1 MQADTIN
8 DPLAA
13 PPLRLLADL
22 SVDVGAPLEVGAVP
36 TLGRRRLIP
45 ILGGTAHGPHW
56 HGRILPGG
64 ADFQLI
70 AGERVALL
78 EARYVIETDAG
89 DRIYVENRA
98 LRSGPPDLL
107 ARLAP
112 GESVDPALI
121 YFRCSPSF
129 ETVSAPLGWIN
140 ERMFV
145 GTGARYPDKVVMR
158 FFELG

>member
-1 MQADTIN
+1 MQAGTSN

-45 ILGGTAHGPHW
+45 ILGGTVLGPHW
-56 HGRILPGG
+56 QGRILPGG

-89 DRIYVENRA
+89 DRIYVENHA
-98 LRSGPPDLL
+98 LRSGPPESL
-107 ARLAP
+107 ARLAR
-112 GESVDPALI
+112 GEPVDPALI
-121 YFRCSPSF
+121 YFRCAPRF
-129 ETVSAPLGWIN
+129 EVSAPALHWMM
-140 ERMFV
+140 ERLFV
-145 GTGARYPDKVVMR
+145 GCGVRHPQQVLLR

>member
-1 MQADTIN
+1 MQACTTN

-13 PPLRLLADL
+13 PPLRLLVDL

-56 HGRILPGG
+56 QGRILPGG

-98 LRSGPPDLL
+98 LRSGPPELLSRL
-107 ARLAP
+107 AR
-112 GESVDPALI
+112 GEPVDPALI
-121 YFRCSPSF
+121 YFRCAPRF
-129 ETVSAPLGWIN
+129 EVSAPALHWMM
-140 ERMFV
+140 ERLFV
-145 GTGARYPDKVVMR
+145 GSGVRHPQQVLLR

>member
-1 MQADTIN
+1 MQACTTN

-13 PPLRLLADL
+13 PPLRLLVDL

-56 HGRILPGG
+56 QGRILPGG

-98 LRSGPPDLL
+98 LRSGPPELLSRL
-107 ARLAP
+107 AR
-112 GESVDPALI
+112 GEPVDPALI
-121 YFRCSPSF
+121 YFRCAPRF
-129 ETVSAPLGWIN
+129 EVSAPSLHWMM
-140 ERMFV
+140 ERLFV
-145 GTGARYPDKVVMR
+145 GSGVRHPQQVLLR

>member
-1 MQADTIN
+1 MQACTTN

-13 PPLRLLADL
+13 PPLRLLVDL

-56 HGRILPGG
+56 QGRILPGG

-78 EARYVIETDAG
+78 EARYMIETDAG

-98 LRSGPPDLL
+98 LRSGPPELLSRL
-107 ARLAP
+107 AR
-112 GESVDPALI
+112 GEPVDPALI
-121 YFRCSPSF
+121 YFRCAPRF
-129 ETVSAPLGWIN
+129 EVSAPALHWMM
-140 ERMFV
+140 ERLFV
-145 GTGARYPDKVVMR
+145 GSGVRHPQQVLLR

>member
-1 MQADTIN
+1 MQTGRTD

-22 SVDVGAPLEVGAVP
+22 SVDVGAVLEVGAVP

-45 ILGGTAHGPHW
+45 ILGGTAQGPHW
-56 HGRILPGG
+56 RGRVLPGG

-70 AGERVALL
+70 TSERVTLL

-98 LRSGPPDLL
+98 LRSGPPELI
-107 ARLAP
+107 ARLAR
-112 GESVDPALI
+112 GEAVDPALI
-121 YFRCSPSF
+121 YFRCAPRF
-129 ETVSAPLGWIN
+129 EVSAPALQWMM
-140 ERMFV
+140 ERLFIGCGV
-145 GTGARYPDKVVMR
+145 RHSQQVLLR

>member
-1 MQADTIN
+1 MQTDRTD

-13 PPLRLLADL
+13 PPLRPLADL
-22 SVDVGAPLEVGAVP
+22 SVDVGAVLEVGAVP

-56 HGRILPGG
+56 RGRILPGG
-64 ADFQLI
+64 ADFQLSTS
-70 AGERVALL
+70 ERVALL

-98 LRSGPPDLL
+98 LRSGPPELI
-107 ARLAP
+107 ARLAR
-112 GESVDPALI
+112 GEAVDPALI
-121 YFRCSPSF
+121 YFRCAPRF
-129 ETVSAPLGWIN
+129 EVSAPALQWMM
-140 ERMFV
+140 ERLFV
-145 GTGARYPDKVVMR
+145 GCGVRHPQQVLLR